1 MTVQTENKKKLARVI
16 AKAWVDEDYKKRL
29 FAEPAAVL
37 KAEGIEVPKGT
48 KLRVI
53 EDAPGEQ
60 TIVVP
65 PAPSGVGEIDD
76 VESRLAA
83 SPSGYFWI

>member
-1 MTVQTENKKKLARVI
+1 MTVQTENKKKLMRVI
-16 AKAWVDEDYKKRL
+16 AKTWVDEDFKKRL

-37 KAEGIEVPKGT
+37 KEEGIEVPSGT

-65 PAPSGVGEIDD
+65 PAPPGVGEIED

-83 SPSGYFWI
+83 SPTEYFWI